1 MALTNYQK
9 ENYTIYI
16 PYLLLYKMPTS
27 SSSAATGLSVLT
39 DAALGTLTT
48 GENSHPLTSFFGP
61 TAGHHEALRAD
72 DKLSH
77 ETYNLPRAY
86 VGKNKYLEETLDF
99 MIRKEDEF
107 YTRSLLP
114 WEYTDELHIAWEIFS
129 FNRTLAD
136 LEPHQGLP
144 RFVTQ
149 ESESHTDNLLRRGLA
164 FIIEHGF
171 YKTERGKRHFALNLQ
186 QITDAVHTT
195 CYFGVIHALLGGKSY
210 YREWRRKFGRQV
222 NRRNDLFREE
232 RKRWAIVQKSRDGL
246 YLLDAELKHELKRE
260 GVVPSLWVFP
270 DKMGIYVHM
279 VSGDALSYK
288 ERGPE
293 AVTNRESGD
302 KIASFRGLPVFE
314 AQSFDVEFTS
324 EPVDLMVRERQ
335 CGEFFYVEKT
345 GEISI
350 YDADSDKFERILG
363 SDITNDPKKQFGTG
377 ASGGENG
384 TKALGSAGGTVT
396 GYILFRPF
404 QTYRMASAIL
414 AKGGSELGNTY
425 HGHHDF
431 MLSDDIL
438 RKVHVGHYT
447 FYSKSVVKRP
457 KNYIIVEDIFSQ
469 GYVGGEGTRL
479 FTEDEFKK
487 AVDENT
493 LGKTGPSIIAVPTT
507 EPPKGDVLDM
517 TGRFQQSVYDIFNE
531 EDAQDE
537 HYAGSG
543 SAYTAMNLGMLEPY
557 RNNINDEYIM
567 RVQRYN
573 TVCFRGMQYTRLGAD
588 GKPAAAGAKDSEMK
602 LTQLN
607 TGHWGPNIYAGVRKV
622 REGEMAFMKQCDHT
636 AITSV

>member
-1 MALTNYQK
+1 
-9 ENYTIYI
+9 
-16 PYLLLYKMPTS
+16 MPTS

-48 GENSHPLTSFFGP
+48 GENSHPLTNFFGP

-114 WEYTDELHIAWEIFS
+114 WAYTDELHIAWEIFS

-149 ESESHTDNLLRRGLA
+149 ESEKHTENLLRRGLA

-195 CYFGVIHALLGGKSY
+195 CYFGVIHSLLSGKSY

-270 DKMGIYVHM
+270 DKMGIYVNM

-302 KIASFRGLPVFE
+302 KVQTFRGLPVFE

-335 CGEFFYVEKT
+335 CGEFFFLPQKAEDATTEGV
-345 GEISI
+345 ISI
-350 YDADSDKFERILG
+350 YDADADRFSRIKYSDVNEENKFG
-363 SDITNDPKKQFGTG
+363 DAGAGTAG
-377 ASGGENG
+377 NG
-384 TKALGSAGGTVT
+384 TTVKEARDSGAT
-396 GYILFRPF
+396 PGYILFRPF

-414 AKGGSELGNTY
+414 AKGGSELGSTF

-469 GYVGGEGTRL
+469 GYVGGEGTKL
-479 FTEDEFKK
+479 FTK
-487 AVDENT
+487 ASFATALSENT
-493 LGKTGPSIIAVPTT
+493 LGKSGPSIIAVPTT
-507 EPPKGDVLDM
+507 DAPEGDVLDM

-531 EDAQDE
+531 EDAQVE
-537 HYAGSG
+537 HYIGSG
-543 SAYTAMNLGMLEPY
+543 SAYEAMKLTMLEPY
-557 RNNINDEYIM
+557 RNNLNDEYMM

-573 TVCFRGMQYTRLGAD
+573 TVCFRGMQYNNNGD
-588 GKPAAAGAKDSEMK
+588 GGKMV

-622 REGEMAFMKQCDHT
+622 REGEMSFMKQCDHT
-636 AITSV
+636 AITTV

>member
-1 MALTNYQK
+1 MSAV
-9 ENYTIYI
+9 
-16 PYLLLYKMPTS
+16 S
-27 SSSAATGLSVLT
+27 SSSAATGVSAST

-48 GENSHPLTSFFGP
+48 GENAHPLTNFFGP
-61 TAGHHEALRAD
+61 TNGHHESLRAD
-72 DKLSH
+72 DQLSH

-114 WEYTDELHIAWEIFS
+114 WEYTDDLHVAWEIFS

-149 ESESHTDNLLRRGLA
+149 ESEKHSDNLLRRGLA

-222 NRRNDLFREE
+222 ARRNDLFREE

-260 GVVPSLWVFP
+260 GVVPNLWVFP
-270 DKMGIYVHM
+270 DKMGIYINM

-293 AVTNRESGD
+293 ALSNRSSGD
-302 KIASFRGLPVFE
+302 QVQSFRGLPVFE

-324 EPVDLMVRERQ
+324 EPVDLMIRERQ
-335 CGEFFYVEKT
+335 CGEYFWLPAS
-345 GEISI
+345 GEIAI
-350 YDADSDKFERILG
+350 YSADADKFVRVSVPTDANKIFGDGTE
-363 SDITNDPKKQFGTG
+363 KK
-377 ASGGENG
+377 GGQGNG
-384 TKALGSAGGTVT
+384 TKKKAGSGNGH
-396 GYILFRPF
+396 IIFRPF

-414 AKGGSELGNTY
+414 AKGGSELGATY

-457 KNYIIVEDIFSQ
+457 KNYIIIEDIFSQ
-469 GYVGGEGTRL
+469 GYLGGEGTRF
-479 FTEDEFKK
+479 FTKDELEN
-487 AVDENT
+487 AVSEGT
-493 LGKTGPSIIAVPTT
+493 LGKGGGPSLICVVSNGG
-507 EPPKGDVLDM
+507 EPDSDVLDI
-517 TGRFQQSVYDIFNE
+517 TGRFQQSVYDIYNAEDANE
-531 EDAQDE
+531 E
-537 HYAGSG
+537 HYQGSG
-543 SAYTAMNLGMLEPY
+543 SAYDEMKLQMLEPY
-557 RNNINDEYIM
+557 RNNINDEYIQ
-567 RVQRYN
+567 RVQRFN
-573 TVCFRGMQYTRLGAD
+573 TVCFRGMQYTSASVG
-588 GKPAAAGAKDSEMK
+588 GKME

-607 TGHWGPNIYAGVRKV
+607 TGHWGTNIYAGVRKV
-622 REGEMAFMKQCDHT
+622 REGENSFMKQCEHEV
-636 AITSV
+636 ISVV

>member
-1 MALTNYQK
+1 M
-9 ENYTIYI
+9 
-16 PYLLLYKMPTS
+16 S
-27 SSSAATGLSVLT
+27 SNRASSAVTGASAST

-48 GENSHPLTSFFGP
+48 GENAHPITNFFGP
-61 TAGHHEALRAD
+61 VGGHHEALRAD
-72 DKLSH
+72 DQLSH

-114 WEYTDELHIAWEIFS
+114 WEFTDDLHVAWEIFS

-149 ESESHTDNLLRRGLA
+149 ESEKHSDNLLRRGLA

-222 NRRNDLFREE
+222 ARRNDLFREE

-260 GVVPSLWVFP
+260 GVVPNLWVFP
-270 DKMGIYVHM
+270 DKMGIYINM
-279 VSGDALSYK
+279 VSGDALSYR

-293 AVTNRESGD
+293 ALSNRSGGD
-302 KIASFRGLPVFE
+302 KVQTFRGLPVFE

-324 EPVDLMVRERQ
+324 EPVDLLIRERQ
-335 CGEFFYVEKT
+335 CGEYFYLPKG
-345 GEISI
+345 GEIAI
-350 YDADSDKFERILG
+350 YSADSDKFVRV
-363 SDITNDPKKQFGTG
+363 SQPAANTNDAKKDKIFGDGSEGTTG
-377 ASGGENG
+377 NG
-384 TKALGSAGGTVT
+384 TQKKDDIGTSP
-396 GYILFRPF
+396 GDGFILFRPF

-414 AKGGSELGNTY
+414 AKGGSELGATY

-457 KNYIIVEDIFSQ
+457 KNYIIIEDVFSQ
-469 GYVGGEGTRL
+469 GYIGGEGTRF
-479 FTEDEFKK
+479 FTKDELEN
-487 AVDENT
+487 AVSEGT
-493 LGKTGPSIIAVPTT
+493 LGKGGGPSLICVQSDGG
-507 EPPKGDVLDM
+507 EPDSDVLDI
-517 TGRFQQSVYDIFNE
+517 TGRFQQSVYDIFNDE
-531 EDAQDE
+531 NAYVE
-537 HYAGSG
+537 HYQGSG
-543 SAYTAMNLGMLEPY
+543 SAYEQMSLQLLEPY
-557 RNNINDEYIM
+557 RNNLNDEYIQ
-567 RVQRYN
+567 RVQRFN
-573 TVCFRGMQYTRLGAD
+573 TVCFRGMQYTKFKAD
-588 GKPAAAGAKDSEMK
+588 GSVAKPSDAGEMK

-607 TGHWGPNIYAGVRKV
+607 TGHWGTNIYAGVRKV
-622 REGEMAFMKQCDHT
+622 REGENSFMKQCDHEVV
-636 AITSV
+636 SVV

>member
-1 MALTNYQK
+1 MSANS
-9 ENYTIYI
+9 N
-16 PYLLLYKMPTS
+16 
-27 SSSAATGLSVLT
+27 SSAATGVSAST

-48 GENSHPLTSFFGP
+48 GENSHPLTNFFGP
-61 TAGHHEALRAD
+61 TSGHHEALRAD
-72 DKLSH
+72 DQLSH
-77 ETYNLPRAY
+77 EIYNLPRAY

-114 WEYTDELHIAWEIFS
+114 WEFTDDLHISWEIFS

-149 ESESHTDNLLRRGLA
+149 ESEKHSDNLLRRGLA

-222 NRRNDLFREE
+222 ARRNDLFREE

-260 GVVPSLWVFP
+260 GVVPNLWVFP
-270 DKMGIYVHM
+270 DRMGIYINM

-293 AVTNRESGD
+293 ALSNRNGGD
-302 KIASFRGLPVFE
+302 KVQTFRGLPVFE

-324 EPVDLMVRERQ
+324 EPVDLLIRERQ
-335 CGEFFYVEKT
+335 CGEYFWLPDS
-345 GEISI
+345 GEIAI
-350 YDADSDKFERILG
+350 YSADSDKFVRVSKPTDSNKIFGNG
-363 SDITNDPKKQFGTG
+363 SDGVT
-377 ASGGENG
+377 SGKGGNG
-384 TKALGSAGGTVT
+384 TKAKTGT
-396 GYILFRPF
+396 GNGHIIFRPF

-414 AKGGSELGNTY
+414 AKGGSELGATY

-447 FYSKSVVKRP
+447 FYSKSVIKRP
-457 KNYIIVEDIFSQ
+457 KNYIIIEDIFSQ
-469 GYVGGEGTRL
+469 GYLGGEGTRF
-479 FTEDEFKK
+479 FTKQELED
-487 AVDENT
+487 AVSEGT
-493 LGKTGPSIIAVPTT
+493 LGKGGGPSLICVVSNGG
-507 EPPKGDVLDM
+507 EPDSDVLDI
-517 TGRFQQSVYDIFNE
+517 TGRFQQSVYDIYND
-531 EDAQDE
+531 EDAQVE
-537 HYAGSG
+537 HYKGSG
-543 SAYTAMNLGMLEPY
+543 SAYNDMKLQMLEPY
-557 RNNINDEYIM
+557 RNNINDEYIQ
-567 RVQRYN
+567 RVQRFN
-573 TVCFRGMQYTRLGAD
+573 TVCFRGMQYT
-588 GKPAAAGAKDSEMK
+588 KDSAGKMQ

-607 TGHWGPNIYAGVRKV
+607 TGHWGTNVYAGVRKV
-622 REGEMAFMKQCDHT
+622 REGENSFMRQCEHEVV
-636 AITSV
+636 SVV